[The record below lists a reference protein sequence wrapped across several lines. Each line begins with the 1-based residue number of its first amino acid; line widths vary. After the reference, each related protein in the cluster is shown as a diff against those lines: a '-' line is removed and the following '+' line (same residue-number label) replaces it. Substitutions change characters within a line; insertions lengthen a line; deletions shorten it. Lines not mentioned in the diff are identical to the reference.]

1 MLWALFWGAIFGFY
15 PYLFIK
21 VTALGYPQV
30 LLNSCFMAIGF
41 LVMGL
46 VLVIGDRGLKK
57 IVPTQLPDRI
67 AAK

>member
-1 MLWALFWGAIFGFY
+1 MLWGAIFGLY

-46 VLVIGDRGLKK
+46 VLVIGDRRLKK
-57 IVPTQLPDRI
+57 IVLNQLQDRI